1 MLLFWGRC
9 ASAFGCWC
17 SCVDLELAASML
29 SGQRDDRRAPR
40 GRSASTSAGAAP
52 CPLACPI
59 HALSLAC
66 QPDLGERGPPPPLH
80 SQPTHLVL
88 QASRT
93 LRWRSTSTR
102 AGTTRSLPSQPTHLV
117 LQTSRTRR
125 GRGTSTR
132 AGTTPTH
139 LAPTGSADQPD
150 AKWEEHL
157 NQGWDRERA
166 AAIAS
171 GVPELELQAP
181 SEQRPHKVSYKLRV
195 ADPKVR
201 TPWVVW
207 CWVGAWGY
215 RRAAPAPTSSAAFAD
230 PEGRTRF
237 RSGGME
243 WSSMGTVA
251 AARTRPATRCRRQ
264 LRGRAGGGGLC
275 RWQSVSAWVAPFA
288 DALLPALMPQQH

>member
-40 GRSASTSAGAAP
+40 GTSASTRAGAAP
-52 CPLACPI
+52 RPLACPI
-59 HALSLAC
+59 HTLSLAG

-88 QASRT
+88 QTSRT
-93 LRWRSTSTR
+93 LS
-102 AGTTRSLPSQPTHLV
+102 
-117 LQTSRTRR
+117 